1 MYAIYFLFC
10 ILPSIFVNSVMKVCN
25 GSFLDFGG
33 RYIFPITVDFFDVW
47 FDISIDCDSHMFELF
62 P

>member
-1 MYAIYFLFC
+1 MYAIDFLFC

-33 RYIFPITVDFFDVW
+33 RYIFPITVDFFDV
-47 FDISIDCDSHMFELF
+47 
-62 P
+62 